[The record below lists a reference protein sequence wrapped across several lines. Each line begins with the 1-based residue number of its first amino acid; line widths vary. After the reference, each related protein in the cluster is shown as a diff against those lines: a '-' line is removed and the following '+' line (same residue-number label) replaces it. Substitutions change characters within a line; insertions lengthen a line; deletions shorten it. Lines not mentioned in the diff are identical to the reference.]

1 MADRLDEL
9 KAEVPVLFD
18 EGDGIDFEAVAATAP
33 QVILAA
39 YSGLSRADYDTLS
52 KIAPVV
58 PYETAPWST
67 SWRDMI
73 RLNAAGLGMVAE
85 GDALQQLTLAVFADR
100 LGGNERVLALPEGF
114 MKQVTTD
121 LDNVWVPT
129 STGIDVALD
138 NN

>member
-1 MADRLDEL
+1 MLSNPRALANSLL
-9 KAEVPVLFD
+9 KST
-18 EGDGIDFEAVAATAP
+18 GDSISLIQRQLIFS
-33 QVILAA
+33 I
-39 YSGLSRADYDTLS
+39 
-52 KIAPVV
+52 
-58 PYETAPWST
+58 
-67 SWRDMI
+67 
-73 RLNAAGLGMVAE
+73 AE
-85 GDALQQLTLAVFADR
+85 GDALQQLTLAVFSDR

>member
-1 MADRLDEL
+1 VLSNPRALANSLL
-9 KAEVPVLFD
+9 KST
-18 EGDGIDFEAVAATAP
+18 GDSISLIQRQLIFS
-33 QVILAA
+33 I
-39 YSGLSRADYDTLS
+39 
-52 KIAPVV
+52 
-58 PYETAPWST
+58 
-67 SWRDMI
+67 
-73 RLNAAGLGMVAE
+73 AE

>member
-1 MADRLDEL
+1 VLSNPRALANSLL
-9 KAEVPVLFD
+9 KST
-18 EGDGIDFEAVAATAP
+18 GDSISLIQRQLIFS
-33 QVILAA
+33 I
-39 YSGLSRADYDTLS
+39 
-52 KIAPVV
+52 
-58 PYETAPWST
+58 
-67 SWRDMI
+67 
-73 RLNAAGLGMVAE
+73 AE
-85 GDALQQLTLAVFADR
+85 GDALQQPTLAVFADR

>member
-1 MADRLDEL
+1 MLSNPRALANSLL
-9 KAEVPVLFD
+9 KST
-18 EGDGIDFEAVAATAP
+18 GDSISLIQRQLIFS
-33 QVILAA
+33 I
-39 YSGLSRADYDTLS
+39 
-52 KIAPVV
+52 
-58 PYETAPWST
+58 
-67 SWRDMI
+67 
-73 RLNAAGLGMVAE
+73 AE
-85 GDALQQLTLAVFADR
+85 GDALQQLILAVFADR

>member
-1 MADRLDEL
+1 MLSNPRALANSLL
-9 KAEVPVLFD
+9 KST
-18 EGDGIDFEAVAATAP
+18 GDSISLIQRQLIFS
-33 QVILAA
+33 I
-39 YSGLSRADYDTLS
+39 
-52 KIAPVV
+52 
-58 PYETAPWST
+58 
-67 SWRDMI
+67 
-73 RLNAAGLGMVAE
+73 AE

-100 LGGNERVLALPEGF
+100 PGGNERVLALPEGF

>member
-1 MADRLDEL
+1 MLSNPRALANSLL
-9 KAEVPVLFD
+9 KST
-18 EGDGIDFEAVAATAP
+18 GDSISLIQRQLIFS
-33 QVILAA
+33 I
-39 YSGLSRADYDTLS
+39 
-52 KIAPVV
+52 
-58 PYETAPWST
+58 
-67 SWRDMI
+67 
-73 RLNAAGLGMVAE
+73 AE
-85 GDALQQLTLAVFADR
+85 GDALQQPTLAVFADR

>member
-1 MADRLDEL
+1 MLSNPRALANSLL
-9 KAEVPVLFD
+9 KST
-18 EGDGIDFEAVAATAP
+18 GDSISLIQRQLIFS
-33 QVILAA
+33 I
-39 YSGLSRADYDTLS
+39 
-52 KIAPVV
+52 
-58 PYETAPWST
+58 
-67 SWRDMI
+67 
-73 RLNAAGLGMVAE
+73 AE
-85 GDALQQLTLAVFADR
+85 GDVLQQLTLAVFADR

>member
-1 MADRLDEL
+1 MLSNPRALANSLL
-9 KAEVPVLFD
+9 KST
-18 EGDGIDFEAVAATAP
+18 GDSISLIQRQLIFS
-33 QVILAA
+33 I
-39 YSGLSRADYDTLS
+39 
-52 KIAPVV
+52 
-58 PYETAPWST
+58 
-67 SWRDMI
+67 
-73 RLNAAGLGMVAE
+73 AE
-85 GDALQQLTLAVFADR
+85 GDALQQLTLAVFVDR

>member
-1 MADRLDEL
+1 MLSNPRALANSLL
-9 KAEVPVLFD
+9 KST
-18 EGDGIDFEAVAATAP
+18 GDSISLIQRQLIFS
-33 QVILAA
+33 I
-39 YSGLSRADYDTLS
+39 
-52 KIAPVV
+52 
-58 PYETAPWST
+58 
-67 SWRDMI
+67 
-73 RLNAAGLGMVAE
+73 AE

-100 LGGNERVLALPEGF
+100 LSGNERVLALPEGF

>member
-1 MADRLDEL
+1 MLSTPRALANSLL
-9 KAEVPVLFD
+9 KST
-18 EGDGIDFEAVAATAP
+18 GDSISLIQRQLIFS
-33 QVILAA
+33 I
-39 YSGLSRADYDTLS
+39 
-52 KIAPVV
+52 
-58 PYETAPWST
+58 
-67 SWRDMI
+67 
-73 RLNAAGLGMVAE
+73 AE
-85 GDALQQLTLAVFADR
+85 GDALQQLILAVFADR

>member
-1 MADRLDEL
+1 M
-9 KAEVPVLFD
+9 
-18 EGDGIDFEAVAATAP
+18 
-33 QVILAA
+33 
-39 YSGLSRADYDTLS
+39 
-52 KIAPVV
+52 
-58 PYETAPWST
+58 
-67 SWRDMI
+67 
-73 RLNAAGLGMVAE
+73 
-85 GDALQQLTLAVFADR
+85 FADR

>member
-1 MADRLDEL
+1 MLSNPRALANSLL
-9 KAEVPVLFD
+9 KST
-18 EGDGIDFEAVAATAP
+18 GDSISLIQRQLIFS
-33 QVILAA
+33 I
-39 YSGLSRADYDTLS
+39 
-52 KIAPVV
+52 
-58 PYETAPWST
+58 
-67 SWRDMI
+67 
-73 RLNAAGLGMVAE
+73 AE
-85 GDALQQLTLAVFADR
+85 GDTLQQLTLAVFADR